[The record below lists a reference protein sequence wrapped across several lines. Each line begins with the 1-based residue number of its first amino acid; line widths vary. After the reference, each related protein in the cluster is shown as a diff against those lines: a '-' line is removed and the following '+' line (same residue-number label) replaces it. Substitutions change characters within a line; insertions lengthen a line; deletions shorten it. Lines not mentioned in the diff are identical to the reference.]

1 MNEVGFRRLLRPM
14 SLWALVGT
22 IACSVG
28 AAYAQTP
35 QALPVVIESDD
46 ARDGL
51 YEAATQALADLH
63 IQEGV
68 PLAQGTVP
76 CGQGSTLSPYNC
88 VNSTGF
94 HNRYKD

>member
-1 MNEVGFRRLLRPM
+1 MNGVGFRRLLRNVTLYTLL
-14 SLWALVGT
+14 ST

-35 QALPVVIESDD
+35 HALPVIIESDD

-63 IQEGV
+63 IQQGV
-68 PLAQGTVP
+68 PLAQATVP
-76 CGQGSTLSPYNC
+76 CGQGSTLTVHVLC
-88 VNSTGF
+88 
-94 HNRYKD
+94 YKG